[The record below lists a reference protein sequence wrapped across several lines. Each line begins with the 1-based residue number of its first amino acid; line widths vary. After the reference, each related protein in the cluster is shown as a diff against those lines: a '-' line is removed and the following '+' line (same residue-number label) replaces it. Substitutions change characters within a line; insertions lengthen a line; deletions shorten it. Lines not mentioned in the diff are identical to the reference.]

1 MYIRKVMN
9 AMQEIRQ
16 GESQTREFKF
26 RVDSQRKIAKTLV
39 AFANTDGGTIFIGV
53 KDNGVVAGV
62 RGEEELYM
70 IEGAADLH
78 TRPLVDFRAEAIEV
92 DGKTILAI
100 HVPKSVTLPHEAHEE
115 EGSGPREWCAYFRQ
129 GAANYRA
136 NGVLMEYW
144 RTVEVPKSLTKEDQK
159 VLTVLR
165 EWEESEGFDT
175 IEGRA
180 AAQSSP
186 PPPKESGLSV
196 SQLIKR
202 TQLPAK
208 TVECALAT
216 LISWNAVDFTAG
228 EKGIRFQLTQV

>member
-1 MYIRKVMN
+1 MVMN

-70 IEGAADLH
+70 MEGAADLH
-78 TRPLVDFRAEAIEV
+78 TRPRVNFRAEAIEV
-92 DGKTILAI
+92 DGKMVLAI
-100 HVPKSVTLPHEAHEE
+100 HVPKSSTPPHEAHEE
-115 EGSGPREWCAYFRQ
+115 EGGAREWSAYFRQ
-129 GAANYRA
+129 GAANFRA

-144 RTVEVPKSLTKEDQK
+144 RTVEVAKSLTEVDQL
-159 VLTVLR
+159 VLKVLR
-165 EWEESEGFDT
+165 EGETGIFGLD
-175 IEGRA
+175 GA
-180 AAQSSP
+180 AAQSS
-186 PPPKESGLSV
+186 KEPNAPSGLSV

-202 TQLPAK
+202 TKLPSK
-208 TVECALAT
+208 TVEQALAT
-216 LISWNAVDFTAG
+216 LISWNAVDFEAG
-228 EKGIRFQLTQV
+228 EKGIRFRLTE